1 MYEQPT
7 QVFTINLYGKFYFV
21 NIRNTKKQKTV
32 LINPFHATG
41 LFLFPLKTSG
51 NQRFSDVFRG
61 YKKRSVA
68 LNGLRSKI
76 ETKQAKSKYNE
87 T

>member
-41 LFLFPLKTSG
+41 LFLFPPENIG
-51 NQRFSDVFRG
+51 EPEVFWCFQG
-61 YKKRSVA
+61 V
-68 LNGLRSKI
+68 
-76 ETKQAKSKYNE
+76 
-87 T
+87 

>member
-32 LINPFHATG
+32 LVNSFHATG
-41 LFLFPLKTSG
+41 LFLYHLKTSG
-51 NQRFSDVFRG
+51 NHRFSDVFRE

-68 LNGLRSKI
+68 LNRLKRKI
-76 ETKQAKSKYNE
+76 ESKQAKSKYNE
-87 T
+87 S